1 MDKENLKDELI
12 KYSTTFTNSSITC
25 EGVTLPLIK
34 NVIDNFDDTPT
45 TEQAWEKIAE
55 EYKLPVETVQ
65 QIAGTTISSAVKKED
80 IAISDGCIIL
90 NPNLTEPEKPEIPK
104 FVADWIEEVKQ
115 RGCGLADALNCFV
128 SPIMPEKVKQWIQ
141 FDFAAIGCHHDNQ
154 ESLAKAW
161 LNGYTIE
168 KEPVWVVKAGGSYVT
183 SIDYDFYDWTIGTTI
198 NKDDESILTFT
209 DKQKAEAVATLVDG
223 VVGEWSE

>member
-1 MDKENLKDELI
+1 MDKQECLE
-12 KYSTTFTNSSITC
+12 
-25 EGVTLPLIK
+25 
-34 NVIDNFDDTPT
+34 
-45 TEQAWEKIAE
+45 
-55 EYKLPVETVQ
+55 
-65 QIAGTTISSAVKKED
+65 
-80 IAISDGCIIL
+80 IL
-90 NPNLTEPEKPEIPK
+90 NQKIDKAQEETDRSPEGSSYGTLMLGRKQAFSDVRGLLKTLDEPEKPEIPK

-154 ESLAKAW
+154 ELLAKAW

-168 KEPVWVVKAGGSYVT
+168 KEPVWVVL
-183 SIDYDFYDWTIGTTI
+183 
-198 NKDDESILTFT
+198 KDAQYFHAFTGEYDESEGFEYVLAMYEGHAHTFT

-223 VVGEWSE
+223 TVKEWSE

>member
-1 MDKENLKDELI
+1 MDKQELKDNIELLTQSGHP
-12 KYSTTFTNSSITC
+12 YLGHVVRY
-25 EGVTLPLIK
+25 EELMVL
-34 NVIDNFDDTPT
+34 VDNLDEPEIT

-55 EYKLPVETVQ
+55 KFEEGPKELCATLVSALP
-65 QIAGTTISSAVKKED
+65 
-80 IAISDGCIIL
+80 
-90 NPNLTEPEKPEIPK
+90 PYNLSEKPEIPK

-154 ESLAKAW
+154 ELLAKAW

-168 KEPVWVVKAGGSYVT
+168 KEPVWVVL
-183 SIDYDFYDWTIGTTI
+183 
-198 NKDDESILTFT
+198 KDAQYFHAFTGEYDESEGFEYVLAMYEGHAHTFA

-223 VVGEWSE
+223 TVKEWSE

>member
-1 MDKENLKDELI
+1 MDKQECLEILNQKIDEAQEETDRSPEGSSYGTLMLGRKEAFSNIRGLLKTLDEPEI
-12 KYSTTFTNSSITC
+12 
-25 EGVTLPLIK
+25 
-34 NVIDNFDDTPT
+34 T

-55 EYKLPVETVQ
+55 KFEEGPKELCATLVSALP
-65 QIAGTTISSAVKKED
+65 
-80 IAISDGCIIL
+80 
-90 NPNLTEPEKPEIPK
+90 PYNLSEKPEIPK

-154 ESLAKAW
+154 ELLAKAW

-168 KEPVWVVKAGGSYVT
+168 KEPAWVALKGAQYFHAFTGEYDKFEGFEYVL
-183 SIDYDFYDWTIGTTI
+183 SMYEG
-198 NKDDESILTFT
+198 NAHTFA

-223 VVGEWSE
+223 TVKEWSE

>member
-1 MDKENLKDELI
+1 MMDKQELKNEIETLSQSNHLYLGHVVSYKELMILVDNL
-12 KYSTTFTNSSITC
+12 
-25 EGVTLPLIK
+25 
-34 NVIDNFDDTPT
+34 DDTPT
-45 TEQAWEKIAE
+45 TEQAWDKIAE
-55 EYKLPVETVQ
+55 KFEEGPKELCATLVSALP
-65 QIAGTTISSAVKKED
+65 
-80 IAISDGCIIL
+80 
-90 NPNLTEPEKPEIPK
+90 PYNLSEKPEIPK

-154 ESLAKAW
+154 ELLAKAW

-168 KEPVWVVKAGGSYVT
+168 KEPAWVVKAGGSYVT

-209 DKQKAEAVATLVDG
+209 DKKKAEAIETLVEG
-223 VVGEWSE
+223 TIEEWSE